1 MKYILFI
8 IFLLSEICSQAQLS
22 TNQYKQ
28 VQGMIKTA
36 SDNLYK
42 EINSL
47 KAQRVND
54 TARIAFLENLTAQ
67 QQSGFTKLLESK
79 LQQDKVNASLMDS
92 ITALRKTI
100 PDNLKVDTSGFLKV
114 YNNILFSKDNI
125 K

>member
-1 MKYILFI
+1 MKYILI
-8 IFLLSEICSQAQLS
+8 IILSFAAIGSQAQLS
-22 TNQYKQ
+22 ANQYKQ

-42 EINSL
+42 EINYL
-47 KAQRVND
+47 KTQRVND
-54 TARIAFLENLTAQ
+54 LARIAFLENLTAQ
-67 QQSGFTKLLESK
+67 QESGFAKLLESK

-92 ITALRKTI
+92 IVALRKII

-114 YNNILFSKDNI
+114 YNNILFSKNNI